1 MTFPTTAALRVAIY
15 ARYSSDRSRDE
26 SLEDQIRVCRA
37 YAERHGW
44 IVVEVLQDAAIS
56 GASSFRAGYQ
66 TLLERVRERRF
77 DIVVSEALDRLSRDQ
92 SDVAGLYKRLSFA
105 GVAIHTV
112 SEGLVS
118 ELHVGLKGTMN
129 ALFLRDLAAKTHRGL
144 RGRVEAGKSGG
155 GLSYGYELVRQV
167 DEQGEKTRG
176 DRRIHAEQHQVVTR
190 IFTMFAAG
198 SSPIAIAKALNLENI
213 PGPFGHAWRDTT
225 IRGHRQRGTG
235 ILRNELYIGRIVWNR
250 MNYVK
255 DPETGK
261 RISRMNPVAQWVI
274 KDVPHLRLLDDDL
287 WAAVQ
292 RRLGSSAVEPESDPA
307 EPVPYRISRR
317 PQHILTGRVFCGVC
331 EGTMSNSGQD
341 YLTCTVASRQGICTN
356 TRSIKRHRIEAVV
369 VDALRTRLMQPEACA
384 EFSAAF
390 KEECARTAKEASGAD
405 ATRRRELEKVR
416 QKLDELVEAIA
427 SGLRSTTLQTKLAQ
441 LEAREA
447 ELERDLKTPCHKP
460 TALPPD
466 LAAAYQ
472 QELEQLGSSTD
483 GVEGTETREL
493 IRGLIERV
501 IITPAPHG
509 KGSEVELVG
518 TIAAMI
524 DLALNAKTAGKPR
537 ISCATDGVFAS
548 SVQVVA
554 GKRNHRDLRPLCIQ
568 C

>member
-1 MTFPTTAALRVAIY
+1 MTTKALRVALY

-37 YAERHGW
+37 YAERQGW
-44 IVVEVLQDAAIS
+44 IVAEVLQDAAIS
-56 GASSFRAGYQ
+56 GASSFRPGYQ
-66 TLLERVRERRF
+66 TLLEHARERRF
-77 DIVVSEALDRLSRDQ
+77 DVVVSEALDRLSRDQ

-112 SEGLVS
+112 SEGLVT

-129 ALFLRDLAAKTHRGL
+129 ALFLKDLAAKTHRGL

-155 GLSYGYELVRQV
+155 GLCYGYELVRQV
-167 DEQGEKTRG
+167 DEQGEKIRG
-176 DRRIHAEQHQVVTR
+176 DRRIHAEQHAVVTR

-198 SSPIAIAKALNLENI
+198 SSPIAIAKALNLEKI

-255 DPETGK
+255 DPETGT

-274 KDVPHLRLLDDDL
+274 KEVPHLRLLDDDL

-292 RRLGSSAVEPESDPA
+292 RRLGTINPATAPSAP
-307 EPVPYRISRR
+307 EPVPYRNNRR
-317 PQHILTGRVFCGVC
+317 AQHILTGRVFCGEC
-331 EGTMSNSGQD
+331 NGTMSNSGQD
-341 YLTCTVASRQGICTN
+341 YLTCTVASRQGICSN
-356 TRSIKRHRIEAVV
+356 TRSIKRHRIKAVV

-384 EFSAAF
+384 EFSIAF
-390 KEECARTAKEASGAD
+390 REECARAEKQTSGAD
-405 ATRRRELEKVR
+405 AGRQRELEKVR
-416 QKLDELVEAIA
+416 HKLDELVEAIA

-441 LEAREA
+441 LEARQS
-447 ELERDLKTPCHKP
+447 ELEREIATPAHPPVTLPDDLG
-460 TALPPD
+460 
-466 LAAAYQ
+466 AAYR
-472 QELEQLGSSTD
+472 QEMELLSGPADEADS
-483 GVEGTETREL
+483 TETREL

-501 IITPAPHG
+501 NITPTPDG

-518 TIAAMI
+518 EIASMVN
-524 DLALNAKTAGKPR
+524 LALRSEPAGKGNQ
-537 ISCATDGVFAS
+537 SLGLSAS
-548 SVQVVA
+548 AIGSVQVVA
-554 GKRNHRDLRPLCIQ
+554 GIRFELMTFRL
-568 C
+568 